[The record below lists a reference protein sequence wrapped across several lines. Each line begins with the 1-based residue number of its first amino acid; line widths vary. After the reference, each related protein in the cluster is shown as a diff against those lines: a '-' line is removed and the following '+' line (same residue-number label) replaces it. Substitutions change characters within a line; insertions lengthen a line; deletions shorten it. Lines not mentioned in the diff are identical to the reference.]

1 MIKEG
6 GASNT
11 CSARTIWTVHSQY
24 KGTVKSKYVDI
35 TISLAWPSLASKV
48 IRVACKGLGWRGSP
62 ATLCIQVATVS
73 EVLDQF

>member
-35 TISLAWPSLASKV
+35 AISLAWPSVNNYTSQQGD
-48 IRVACKGLGWRGSP
+48 KGGLQGPRLEGFTSNSLHTGSY
-62 ATLCIQVATVS
+62 C
-73 EVLDQF
+73 F